1 MPANF
6 CKNCIHWEANILT
19 RAGENFGICDH
30 VVVGTKVIA
39 DTERRIVDNGTIYT
53 EEFFG
58 CVYFECKPNLLV
70 SLPSY
75 STVLPFKSFNKGK
88 GEI

>member
-1 MPANF
+1 MAGNF
-6 CKNCIHWEANILT
+6 CKNCIHWEANILN

-39 DTERRIVDNGTIYT
+39 DTEKRIIDNGTIYT

-58 CVYFECKPNLLV
+58 CVYWSGKENSLL
-70 SLPSY
+70 SI
-75 STVLPFKSFNKGK
+75 NKTIEK
-88 GEI
+88 